1 MRSRSAIL
9 FTALSALTAGLFLL
23 DLAVGAVRIPVADV
37 WAALTGGDC
46 PQATA
51 KIVVNIRLI
60 KAVVALLAGA
70 ALSVSGL
77 QMQTLFRN
85 PLAGPYVLGISSG
98 ASLGVALVVLAGIG
112 SSIGVAA
119 AAWIGA
125 AAVLLV
131 IATVGHR
138 IKDIMVIL
146 ILGMM
151 FSSGVGA
158 VVQILQY
165 LSREEALKAFVI
177 WTMGSLG
184 DVTAQQ
190 LTILVPS
197 IVVGLLLAIWAIKPL
212 NLLLFGEEYA
222 VTMGLNIRRS
232 RGLLFLSTTLLA
244 GTVTAFCGP
253 IGFIGLAMPHV
264 ARMLFRE
271 ADHCVLVPGTILSGA
286 APLRPRFQVLHPA
299 DKRHHRIVGYP
310 DRGVGGI
317 AQQILYGMIQL
328 HDFSIGYGERTLLHE
343 VEAAIPKGSLTA
355 LIGRNGTG
363 KSTLLRAIAGL
374 NRRYTGEILL
384 DGRDISDMRAD
395 EMAKTLAFVTTER
408 TRIANLKCEDVVA
421 VGRAPYTNWIG
432 RMQDADREIV
442 ARSLASVGMSDYA
455 RRTMDKMSDG
465 ECQRI
470 MIARALAQQTPV
482 ILLDEPTSFL
492 DLPNRY
498 ELCSLL
504 ARLAHDEGKCILFS
518 THELDIA
525 LSLADSIALIDPPQ
539 LVCLPTDEMRRSG
552 CIERL
557 FKNQCV
563 SFDAAAVIKVR
574 S

>member
-1 MRSRSAIL
+1 
-9 FTALSALTAGLFLL
+9 
-23 DLAVGAVRIPVADV
+23 
-37 WAALTGGDC
+37 
-46 PQATA
+46 
-51 KIVVNIRLI
+51 
-60 KAVVALLAGA
+60 
-70 ALSVSGL
+70 
-77 QMQTLFRN
+77 
-85 PLAGPYVLGISSG
+85 
-98 ASLGVALVVLAGIG
+98 
-112 SSIGVAA
+112 
-119 AAWIGA
+119 
-125 AAVLLV
+125 
-131 IATVGHR
+131 
-138 IKDIMVIL
+138 
-146 ILGMM
+146 
-151 FSSGVGA
+151 
-158 VVQILQY
+158 
-165 LSREEALKAFVI
+165 
-177 WTMGSLG
+177 
-184 DVTAQQ
+184 
-190 LTILVPS
+190 
-197 IVVGLLLAIWAIKPL
+197 
-212 NLLLFGEEYA
+212 
-222 VTMGLNIRRS
+222 
-232 RGLLFLSTTLLA
+232 
-244 GTVTAFCGP
+244 
-253 IGFIGLAMPHV
+253 
-264 ARMLFRE
+264 
-271 ADHCVLVPGTILSGA
+271 
-286 APLRPRFQVLHPA
+286 
-299 DKRHHRIVGYP
+299 
-310 DRGVGGI
+310 
-317 AQQILYGMIQL
+317 MIQL

-442 ARSLASVGMSDYA
+442 AW
-455 RRTMDKMSDG
+455 SDG

-504 ARLAHDEGKCILFS
+504 ARLAHDEGKCIFFS